1 MILSF
6 SLKGRTPIPQVESNK
21 KNKTKRKGM
30 MKDRLQEL
38 KQRTKEIELSRERHV
53 STTEAEQGVFLQQAV
68 IYERE
73 PVAERHLHEI
83 QKLQES
89 INNLTDDVQ
98 KFGQQQRS
106 LVASMRRFS
115 LLKRESSIT
124 NGIKI
129 QAENINRGLDDLTKE
144 VKKSEAESGPSS
156 VVTRILK
163 SQHASMFRQFQRT
176 MFTYNDTIAAKQ
188 EKCKT
193 FILRQ
198 LEVAG
203 KEMPEEEVN
212 DMLYQGKWEVFN
224 ESLLTEITITK
235 AQLSEIEQR
244 HKELVNLE
252 NQIKDLR
259 DLFIQI
265 SLLVEEQGESIN
277 NIEMI
282 VNGTKEYVNTTKE
295 KFGLAI
301 KYKKRN
307 PCKVLCCWCCPCCGS
322 K

>member
-1 MILSF
+1 
-6 SLKGRTPIPQVESNK
+6 
-21 KNKTKRKGM
+21 

-38 KQRTKEIELSRERHV
+38 KQTTKEFELSSDWQS
-53 STTEAEQGVFLQQAV
+53 STTELEEPGTILQQAV

-73 PVAERHLHEI
+73 PVAERHLQEI
-83 QKLQES
+83 QKLKES

-98 KFGQQQRS
+98 KFGQQQKR
-106 LVASMRRFS
+106 LMASMRRFS
-115 LLKRESSIT
+115 VLKRESSIT
-124 NGIKI
+124 KEIKN
-129 QAENINRGLDDLTKE
+129 QAEHINRGLDNLVKE
-144 VKKSEAESGPSS
+144 AIKSEVENGPSS

-163 SQHASMFRQFQRT
+163 SQHDAMFRHFQQT
-176 MFTYNDTIAAKQ
+176 MYVYNDTIAAKQ

-193 FILRQ
+193 FIFRQ

-203 KEMPEEEVN
+203 KEVSEEEVN
-212 DMLYQGKWEVFN
+212 DMLQQGKWEVFN
-224 ESLLTEITITK
+224 ESLLTETSITR

-282 VNGTKEYVNTTKE
+282 MNGTKEYVSTTRE
-295 KFGLAI
+295 KFGLAVR
-301 KYKKRN
+301 YKKRN
-307 PCKVLCCWCCPCCGS
+307 PCRILCCWCCPWCSS

>member
-1 MILSF
+1 
-6 SLKGRTPIPQVESNK
+6 
-21 KNKTKRKGM
+21 

-38 KQRTKEIELSRERHV
+38 KQRTKETELSRDGHV
-53 STTEAEQGVFLQQAV
+53 STAEAEEQGEFLQQAV

-73 PVAERHLHEI
+73 PVAERQLHEV

-89 INNLTDDVQ
+89 INNLTHHVQ
-98 KFGQQQRS
+98 KFGQQQK
-106 LVASMRRFS
+106 LLMASMRRFS
-115 LLKRESSIT
+115 LLKRDASIT
-124 NGIKI
+124 KEIKI
-129 QAENINRGLDDLTKE
+129 QAEHIKRNLDDLRKDI
-144 VKKSEAESGPSS
+144 KKSEEENGPSA

-163 SQHASMFRQFQRT
+163 SQHAAMFRHFQQT
-176 MFTYNDTIAAKQ
+176 MFAYNDTIAAKQ

-193 FILRQ
+193 FIFRQ

-203 KEMPEEEVN
+203 KEVSEEEVSN
-212 DMLYQGKWEVFN
+212 MLDQGKWEVFT

-252 NQIKDLR
+252 NQIRDLR

-282 VNGTKEYVNTTKE
+282 VNSTKEYVSITKE
-295 KFGLAI
+295 KFGLAV

-307 PCKVLCCWCCPCCGS
+307 PCRALCCWCCSPCSS

>member
-1 MILSF
+1 
-6 SLKGRTPIPQVESNK
+6 
-21 KNKTKRKGM
+21 

-38 KQRTKEIELSRERHV
+38 KQKTKEIELSQDSRV
-53 STTEAEQGVFLQQAV
+53 FPEAEEQGELVQQAV

-83 QKLQES
+83 QKLQET
-89 INNLTDDVQ
+89 INSFAEDVQ
-98 KFGQQQRS
+98 RFGQQQKS

-115 LLKRESSIT
+115 LLKRDSTIAKE
-124 NGIKI
+124 IKI
-129 QAENINRGLDDLTKE
+129 QAEHINRALGDLVKE
-144 VKKSEAESGPSS
+144 VKKSEVENGPSS
-156 VVTRILK
+156 VVTRIL
-163 SQHASMFRQFQRT
+163 QTQYASMFRHFQQS
-176 MFTYNDTIAAKQ
+176 MFLYNETIASKQ

-193 FILRQ
+193 FIVRQ

-203 KEMPEEEVN
+203 KEVSEEEVN
-212 DMLYQGKWEVFN
+212 DMLQHGKWEVFN
-224 ESLLTEITITK
+224 ESLLTETSITK

-252 NQIKDLR
+252 NQVKDLR

-277 NIEMI
+277 NIEVM
-282 VNGTKEYVNTTKE
+282 VTSTKDYVINTKE
-295 KFGLAI
+295 KFGLAV
-301 KYKKRN
+301 KYKRRN
-307 PCKVLCCWCCPCCGS
+307 PCRALCCCCCPRCGS